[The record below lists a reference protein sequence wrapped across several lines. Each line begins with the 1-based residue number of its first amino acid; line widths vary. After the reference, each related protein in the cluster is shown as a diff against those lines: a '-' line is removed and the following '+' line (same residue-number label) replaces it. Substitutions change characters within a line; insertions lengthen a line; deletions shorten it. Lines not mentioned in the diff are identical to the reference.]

1 MCLPWLIF
9 FTLRVISTVFSFSWL
24 LVLPVCAIVFGIS
37 AFSSLSLAIS
47 SALLASQLIPTVIRQ
62 WFPFLEMI
70 VVSFV
75 MVFPLMFV
83 PHWVSELH
91 LMLLAFVEPLF
102 LVMEVVQIVSLVRW
116 TNGCAQEGI
125 DNQPTVWK
133 ALVISVTLSC
143 WVASVYFMLRL
154 FRMDDTGAVLV
165 SSLFLYFVIIY
176 YVNYAGDVALFSCPS
191 IVACHAFV
199 VLNHGVLNSVVD
211 VLVDLGLEGRRRD
224 GSLLSMLMTLPSIS
238 TGALTRTLRGLSS
251 VTGAAFWTGVVL
263 RVSLAVAFLRGFLAG
278 SRVTVPSRA
287 QDDDDEYDRPKLLS
301 SLVPV
306 RVVATALALVAYSQA
321 LWRQLDGCDHMVV
334 RSSRSTQAVLLVVAY
349 KAQLLFFGQSS

>member
-154 FRMDDTGAVLV
+154 FRMDDTGLV
-165 SSLFLYFVIIY
+165 T
-176 YVNYAGDVALFSCPS
+176 ALL
-191 IVACHAFV
+191 
-199 VLNHGVLNSVVD
+199 VLNVLAHLANYFADEGIISDAAIVLLISTVTLWLGYVEND
-211 VLVDLGLEGRRRD
+211 VSDIICSAVHAVEPGGGD

-263 RVSLAVAFLRGFLAG
+263 RVSLAVAFVRGFLAG
-278 SRVTVPSRA
+278 SR
-287 QDDDDEYDRPKLLS
+287 DDHNDDEYDRPKLLS

-306 RVVATALALVAYSQA
+306 RVVVTALALVAYSQA

-349 KAQLLFFGQSS
+349 KVQLLFFGQSS

>member
-9 FTLRVISTVFSFSWL
+9 FTFRVISTVFSFSWL

-37 AFSSLSLAIS
+37 AFSSLSLALS
-47 SALLASQLIPTVIRQ
+47 SALLVSQLIPTVIRQ

-154 FRMDDTGAVLV
+154 FRMDDTGLVTALLVLNV
-165 SSLFLYFVIIY
+165 LAHL
-176 YVNYAGDVALFSCPS
+176 VNYFADEGIISDAA
-191 IVACHAFV
+191 IV
-199 VLNHGVLNSVVD
+199 
-211 VLVDLGLEGRRRD
+211 
-224 GSLLSMLMTLPSIS
+224 LLIS
-238 TGALTRTLRGLSS
+238 TVTLWLGYMEND
-251 VTGAAFWTGVVL
+251 
-263 RVSLAVAFLRGFLAG
+263 VSDVICSAV
-278 SRVTVPSRA
+278 
-287 QDDDDEYDRPKLLS
+287 
-301 SLVPV
+301 
-306 RVVATALALVAYSQA
+306 
-321 LWRQLDGCDHMVV
+321 H
-334 RSSRSTQAVLLVVAY
+334 AVEPR
-349 KAQLLFFGQSS
+349 